1 MKITLFLIYYVKIR
15 YVNVLLERFK
25 FNIDVV
31 KKDCPLKIRVVVKR
45 PFGNIE
51 IEGESFDEIVSSLE
65 TFPEWLATIDDLVTG
80 PEMVPSETKM
90 MLSGLIE
97 YSQDG
102 ALIIVPK
109 DELTN
114 KEAIGLLLYAH
125 DPNTVEPK
133 EVSRL
138 LSLSGRPAT
147 GFGSRLS
154 EMRREGLAL
163 RDEGGYRLTVLG
175 KKWIDELISRIT
187 K

>member
-1 MKITLFLIYYVKIR
+1 MKV
-15 YVNVLLERFK
+15 
-25 FNIDVV
+25 
-31 KKDCPLKIRVVVKR
+31 RVILNR
-45 PFGNIE
+45 SYGNIE
-51 IEGESFDEIVSSLE
+51 IEGNSLDELVEGLE

-97 YSQDG
+97 YSRDG

-125 DPNTVEPK
+125 DPNAVEPK
-133 EVSRL
+133 EIGRL

-175 KKWIDELISRIT
+175 KKWIDDVMSRIT